1 MKRAAVSSRS
11 CGGESTGRSGP
22 AGDDHYG
29 VVVGNPVP
37 AIARL
42 FAADEDTVPGVV
54 HTFNEKGLTAL
65 DP

>member
-1 MKRAAVSSRS
+1 
-11 CGGESTGRSGP
+11 
-22 AGDDHYG
+22 
-29 VVVGNPVP
+29 VP

-54 HTFNEKGLTAL
+54 HTFDEKGLTAL